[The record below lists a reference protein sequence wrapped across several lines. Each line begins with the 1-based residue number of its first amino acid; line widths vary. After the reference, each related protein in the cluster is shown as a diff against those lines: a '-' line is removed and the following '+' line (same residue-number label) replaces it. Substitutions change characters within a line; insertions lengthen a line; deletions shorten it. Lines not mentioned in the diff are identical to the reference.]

1 MYKNIIAQ
9 TKNPEFISAL
19 ATIYEMDNN
28 PEAGLLYVQADSL
41 FRKQYQ
47 LFPKAVVG
55 HFVESLLQR
64 KQIDPEL
71 LRFAMHNYQW
81 RPNAQS
87 KYLLAK
93 VYLRLG

>member
-1 MYKNIIAQ
+1 
-9 TKNPEFISAL
+9 
-19 ATIYEMDNN
+19 MDNN

-71 LRFAMHNYQW
+71 LRFASIDIQQCARGLANIRNMPARHVN
-81 RPNAQS
+81 NALEPVGCFAVQG
-87 KYLLAK
+87 L
-93 VYLRLG
+93 